1 MKQLVVLGA
10 GESGI
15 GTALLAIE
23 KGFNVFVSDYEKI
36 SKVNTRMFL

>member
-23 KGFNVFVSDYEKI
+23 KGLMYLFLIMEI